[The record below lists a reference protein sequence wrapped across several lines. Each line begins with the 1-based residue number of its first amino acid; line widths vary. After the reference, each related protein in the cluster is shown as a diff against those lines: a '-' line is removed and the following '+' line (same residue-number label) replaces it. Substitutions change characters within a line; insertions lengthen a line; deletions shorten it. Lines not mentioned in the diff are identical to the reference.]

1 MPNVSLVPLR
11 ELSPA
16 SSTLKTPGGRRGPI
30 RSGLLLTACV
40 ASLSLS
46 ACSASVGGKS
56 MSQADVEKQSA
67 IELSKVVGVPASQ
80 VPAIK
85 CPSDLTAKVGTKMTC
100 SIGEAPGKVY
110 DMYVTVTKVTESDSH
125 VFFDVKVSK
134 TPRA

>member
-1 MPNVSLVPLR
+1 MPNASLVPLS
-11 ELSPA
+11 ELSPT
-16 SSTLKTPGGRRGPI
+16 SSTLKAPGGRRGPI
-30 RSGLLLTACV
+30 RSALLVTACV

-56 MSQADVEKQSA
+56 MSQSEVEKQSA
-67 IELSKVVGVPASQ
+67 VELSKVVGVPASQ

-85 CPSDLTAKVGTKMTC
+85 CPSDLTAKVGAKMTC
-100 SIGEAPGKVY
+100 SLGEAPAKVY
-110 DMYVTVTKVTESDSH
+110 DMYVTVTKVTESDSR